1 MSDNLYYPRP
11 RHEDFELARLIHDIQ
26 ENDGLFA
33 EFMADGAAFVDRYE
47 LDDEAKKLLTSYDYQ
62 GLVARGVH
70 PMLSVQLQRRI
81 EWNLKMAV
89 AKDSTS

>member
-11 RHEDFELARLIHDIQ
+11 RHEDFELARLIHDLQ
-26 ENDGLFA
+26 EDDGLF
-33 EFMADGAAFVDRYE
+33 EQFMADGPAFVERYE
-47 LDDEAKKLLTSYDYQ
+47 LDDEAKKLVTSYDYA
-62 GLVARGVH
+62 GMVARGIH

-89 AKDSTS
+89 KNEPTS

>member
-11 RHEDFELARLIHDIQ
+11 RHEDFELARLIHDLQ
-26 ENDGLFA
+26 EDDTLFGQ
-33 EFMADGAAFVDRYE
+33 FMADGPAFVERYE
-47 LDDEAKKLLTSYDYQ
+47 LDDEAKKLVTSYDYE
-62 GLVARGVH
+62 GMVARGIH

-89 AKDSTS
+89 KKEPTS